1 MKEKMSLQHMVFIVF
16 MAIGWV
22 GILNTGWLFT
32 SYYSL
37 AQEALSVSDA
47 AMGILVSITEGM
59 GIWGYLVSG
68 PIADWLKPKRSMD
81 IGTVLMIVGAA
92 LLVALPSGRMAFIS
106 CIIMVSSGMVFYA
119 TAALNLVGIFGP
131 AAAHG
136 RALGYFYAL
145 QGLIML
151 VEGTIVS
158 RMIASYSAT
167 FSLNV
172 LLAVSCVQLV
182 VGQAGLRLFEKDET
196 FPKRLT
202 KVEIA
207 AVKETKTKNPGG
219 FSVAMVGKVLSS
231 PRVWLL
237 FLVGACTNCTA
248 ILITYTQP
256 LLQTQFGVSTENVTL
271 ISTWTNQATLLI
283 LSVFTGILV
292 DKIGSAA
299 KVILISLGCLF
310 IGCAMV
316 LAVPW
321 QSRFVFVVVAALC
334 FIRSVNSICKPGR
347 QSMID
352 ECGLPADCRGT
363 ICGLLSVAMVIPG
376 TFMGTIFGNILTQY
390 NNSRGGYQIIYIVF
404 VAVGVIGVGAVLL
417 FQRLVNKA
425 KAEAKAK

>member
-1 MKEKMSLQHMVFIVF
+1 MVFIVF

-37 AQEALSVSDA
+37 AQEALGVSDA

-167 FSLNV
+167 FSLNI

-202 KVEIA
+202 KAEIA

-256 LLQTQFGVSTENVTL
+256 LLQTQFGVSTETVTL

>member
-1 MKEKMSLQHMVFIVF
+1 MKEKMSARHMSFIVV

-32 SYYSL
+32 SYYAL
-37 AQEALSVSDA
+37 AQDALSVSDA

-68 PIADWLKPKRSMD
+68 PVADWLKPKRSMD
-81 IGTVLMIVGAA
+81 IGTVLMIIGVV
-92 LLVALPSGRMAFIS
+92 LLVIMPSGRMAFLS

-151 VEGTIVS
+151 VEGTIIS
-158 RMIASYSAT
+158 KMIAAYSAT

-172 LLAVSCVQLV
+172 LLIFSCGQLV
-182 VGQAGLRLFEKDET
+182 VGQIGLRFFEKDET
-196 FPKRLT
+196 FPKKLT
-202 KVEIA
+202 KAEVLA
-207 AVKETKTKNPGG
+207 KKDTKGKNTGG
-219 FSVAMVGKVLSS
+219 FTISMLKEVLSS

-237 FLVGACTNCTA
+237 LLVGACTNCTT

-256 LLQTQFGVSTENVTL
+256 LLQTQFGVSTETVTM
-271 ISTWTNQATLLI
+271 ISTWTNQATLLV
-283 LSVFTGILV
+283 LSVFTGVLV
-292 DKIGSAA
+292 DKIGSAT

-310 IGCAMV
+310 VGCAMV

-321 QSRFVFVVVAALC
+321 QAKFVFVVVAALC
-334 FIRSVNSICKPGR
+334 FIRAVNSICKPGR

-352 ECGLPADCRGT
+352 ECGLPTECRGT

-376 TFMGTIFGNILTQY
+376 TFMGTAFGRILTQY
-390 NNSRGGYQIIYIVF
+390 NNSRGGYQVIYIVF
-404 VAVGVIGVGAVLL
+404 LVIGLIGVGAIFM
-417 FQRLVNKA
+417 FQKLAKKA
-425 KAEAKAK
+425 KGVK

>member
-1 MKEKMSLQHMVFIVF
+1 MSFIVV

-32 SYYSL
+32 SYYAL
-37 AQEALSVSDA
+37 AQEALGVSDA

-68 PIADWLKPKRSMD
+68 PVADWLKPKLSMD

-151 VEGTIVS
+151 VEGTIIS
-158 RMIASYSAT
+158 RMIATYSAPM
-167 FSLNV
+167 SLNI
-172 LLAVSCVQLV
+172 LLIFSCGQLV
-182 VGQAGLRLFEKDET
+182 VGQIGLRFFEKDET

-202 KVEIA
+202 KAEIA
-207 AVKETKTKNPGG
+207 ASKQAGEKKAGG
-219 FSVAMVGKVLSS
+219 FSVAMLGTVLSS

-237 FLVGACTNCTA
+237 LLVGACTNCTT

-256 LLQTQFGVSTENVTL
+256 LLQTQFGLPTETVTL
-271 ISTWTNQATLLI
+271 IATWTNQATLLI
-283 LSVFTGILV
+283 LSVFTGVLV
-292 DKIGSAA
+292 DKLGSAA
-299 KVILISLGCLF
+299 KVILISLGSLF

-321 QSRFVFVVVAALC
+321 EARLVFVVVAALC
-334 FIRSVNSICKPGR
+334 FIRGVNSICKPGR

-352 ECGLPADCRGT
+352 ECGLPTECRGT
-363 ICGLLSVAMVIPG
+363 ICGLLSVGMVIPG
-376 TFMGTIFGNILTQY
+376 TFMGGIFGSILTQY
-390 NNSRGGYQIIYIVF
+390 NNGRAGYQIIYMVF
-404 VAVGVIGVGAVLL
+404 VVIGVIGVAAVLL
-417 FQRLVNKA
+417 FQKLAKKA
-425 KAEAKAK
+425 KQGK

>member
-1 MKEKMSLQHMVFIVF
+1 MNAKMTNQHKLFVVM

-32 SYYSL
+32 SYYAL

-59 GIWGYLVSG
+59 GIWGYVVSG
-68 PIADWLKPKRSMD
+68 PVADWLKPKLSMD

-92 LLVALPSGRMAFIS
+92 LLVFLPSGRMAFIS

-131 AAAHG
+131 AEAHG

-158 RMIASYSAT
+158 RMIASSSAS

-172 LLAVSCVQLV
+172 LMAVSCVQLLI
-182 VGQAGLRLFEKDET
+182 GQVALRFFEKDET
-196 FPKRLT
+196 FPKR
-202 KVEIA
+202 IA
-207 AVKETKTKNPGG
+207 KAAGDNKEKQTGG
-219 FSVAMVGKVLSS
+219 FSIAMMGKVLSS

-237 FLVGACTNCTA
+237 FLVGACTNCTT

-256 LLQTQFGVSTENVTL
+256 LLQTQFGLETGTVTL
-271 ISTWTNQATLLI
+271 ISTWTNQLTLLI
-283 LSVFTGILV
+283 LSVITGILV
-292 DKIGSAA
+292 DKLGSAA
-299 KVILISLGCLF
+299 KVVLVSIFCLF
-310 IGCAMV
+310 IGTGLV
-316 LAVPW
+316 LVVPW
-321 QSRFVFVVVAALC
+321 QASLVFIVVIALC
-334 FIRSVNSICKPGR
+334 FIRSVNSICKPAR

-352 ECGLPADCRGT
+352 ECGLPAECRGT

-390 NNSRGGYQIIYIVF
+390 DNSRTGYQIIYIVF
-404 VAVGVIGVGAVLL
+404 VVVGIIGMASILI
-417 FQRLVNKA
+417 FRRLAA
-425 KAEAKAK
+425 KDKKEE

>member
-1 MKEKMSLQHMVFIVF
+1 MKEKMSARHMSFIVF

-32 SYYSL
+32 SYYAL
-37 AQEALSVSDA
+37 AQDALSVSDA

-68 PIADWLKPKRSMD
+68 PVADWLKPKLSMD

-92 LLVALPSGRMAFIS
+92 LLIMLPSGRMAFFS
-106 CIIMVSSGMVFYA
+106 CIVMVSSGMVFYA

-158 RMIASYSAT
+158 KMIAAYSST

-172 LLAVSCVQLV
+172 LLIFSCVQLL
-182 VGQAGLRLFEKDET
+182 VGQIGLRFFEKDET
-196 FPKRLT
+196 FPKRPART
-202 KVEIA
+202 GIEANKQM
-207 AVKETKTKNPGG
+207 KGKSTGG
-219 FSVAMVGKVLSS
+219 FNITLLGKVLSS

-237 FLVGACTNCTA
+237 LLVGACTNCTT

-256 LLQTQFGVSTENVTL
+256 LLQTQFGVSTETVTL
-271 ISTWTNQATLLI
+271 ISTWTNQATLLV
-283 LSVFTGILV
+283 LSIFTGVLV

-310 IGCAMV
+310 VGCAMV

-321 QSRFVFVVVAALC
+321 QAKFVFIIVAALC
-334 FIRSVNSICKPGR
+334 FIRAVNSICKPGR

-352 ECGLPADCRGT
+352 ECGLPTECRGT

-376 TFMGTIFGNILTQY
+376 TFMGTAFGRILTRY
-390 NNSRGGYQIIYIVF
+390 NNSRGGYQVIYIVF
-404 VAVGVIGVGAVLL
+404 LVIGVVGVSGILM
-417 FQRLVNKA
+417 FQKAAKKA
-425 KAEAKAK
+425 KEAN

>member
-1 MKEKMSLQHMVFIVF
+1 MKEKMSSQHMLFIVF

-37 AQEALSVSDA
+37 AQEAFSVSDA

-92 LLVALPSGRMAFIS
+92 LLVTLPSGRVAFIS

-131 AAAHG
+131 TAVHG

-151 VEGTIVS
+151 AEGTVVS
-158 RMIASYSAT
+158 RMIASYSAS

-172 LLAVSCVQLV
+172 LLIVSCVQLV
-182 VGQAGLRLFEKDET
+182 VGQIGLRFFEKDET
-196 FPKRLT
+196 FPKRLS
-202 KVEIA
+202 KAEIA
-207 AVKETKTKNPGG
+207 EIKKTTGKKAGG
-219 FSVAMVGKVLSS
+219 FSIAMVGQVLSS
-231 PRVWLL
+231 PRAWLL
-237 FLVGACTNCTA
+237 FLVSACTNCTA

-256 LLQTQFGVSTENVTL
+256 LLQTQFGVSTETVTL

-310 IGCAMV
+310 IGCAIV

-321 QSRFVFVVVAALC
+321 QAKFVFMIVAALC
-334 FIRSVNSICKPGR
+334 FIRSVNSICKPAR

-352 ECGLPADCRGT
+352 ECGLPAECRGT
-363 ICGLLSVAMVIPG
+363 IVGLFSVATVIPG
-376 TFMGTIFGNILTQY
+376 TFMGTIFGNILTQH
-390 NNSRGGYQIIYIVF
+390 NNARSGYQIIYLVF
-404 VAVGVIGVGAVLL
+404 AVVGVIGVVGIIL

-425 KAEAKAK
+425 KAESKAK

>member
-1 MKEKMSLQHMVFIVF
+1 MSFIVV

-32 SYYSL
+32 SYYAL
-37 AQEALSVSDA
+37 AQEALGVSDA

-68 PIADWLKPKRSMD
+68 PVADWLKPKLSMD
-81 IGTVLMIVGAA
+81 IGTALMIVGAA
-92 LLVALPSGRMAFIS
+92 LLVVLPSGRMAFIS
-106 CIIMVSSGMVFYA
+106 CIVMVSSGMVFYA

-151 VEGTIVS
+151 VEGTIIS
-158 RMIASYSAT
+158 RMIATYSAQMSLSILLI
-167 FSLNV
+167 FS
-172 LLAVSCVQLV
+172 CGQLV
-182 VGQAGLRLFEKDET
+182 LGQIGLRFFERDET

-202 KVEIA
+202 KTELSA
-207 AVKETKTKNPGG
+207 AKQTNEKKAGG
-219 FSVAMVGKVLSS
+219 FSAAMLGTVLSS

-237 FLVGACTNCTA
+237 LLVGACTNCTT

-256 LLQTQFGVSTENVTL
+256 LLQTQFGLSTETVTL
-271 ISTWTNQATLLI
+271 IATWTNQATLLI
-283 LSVFTGILV
+283 LSVFTGVLV
-292 DKIGSAA
+292 DKLGSAA
-299 KVILISLGCLF
+299 KVILISLGSLF

-321 QSRFVFVVVAALC
+321 EARLVFVVVAALC
-334 FIRSVNSICKPGR
+334 FIRGVNSICKPGR

-352 ECGLPADCRGT
+352 ECGLPIECRGT
-363 ICGLLSVAMVIPG
+363 ICGLLSVGMVIPG
-376 TFMGTIFGNILTQY
+376 TFMGGIFGNILTQY
-390 NNSRGGYQIIYIVF
+390 NNGRVGYQIIYMVF
-404 VAVGVIGVGAVLL
+404 VVIGVIGVASVLL
-417 FQRLVNKA
+417 FQRLAKKA
-425 KAEAKAK
+425 KAGK